1 MQHIYNSYK
10 FLAKQEQDFVLFTL
24 AINDYGIEESAECW
38 KDGPITKPFSK
49 PMIELIYFMRK
60 VRRFI
65 KDALEDEGPGEL
77 ERKAFFL
84 EVKDDLM
91 EMRRFYFDPR
101 VPPGHD
107 REEFIKVFHFRAAA
121 LRFIHQRIGAD
132 YINEP
137 EFEEYKEDTAGFDAR
152 FQLYYLLQAH
162 SEWRYIL
169 LYYAHYAS
177 NAMTRGKSAEVPAR
191 VRREIGTVL
200 WGRIAETAAAYRK
213 LKTAQSKRL
222 EEISAHITYRD
233 IVEKHDRMVK
243 DLPTLKHTFDS
254 LVDGP

>member
-121 LRFIHQRIGAD
+121 LPPGST
-132 YINEP
+132 P
-137 EFEEYKEDTAGFDAR
+137 
-152 FQLYYLLQAH
+152 FQLMYSPL
-162 SEWRYIL
+162 
-169 LYYAHYAS
+169 
-177 NAMTRGKSAEVPAR
+177 
-191 VRREIGTVL
+191 
-200 WGRIAETAAAYRK
+200 
-213 LKTAQSKRL
+213 
-222 EEISAHITYRD
+222 
-233 IVEKHDRMVK
+233 
-243 DLPTLKHTFDS
+243 
-254 LVDGP
+254 